1 MHGKDYMRHCMN
13 DEQTENLVRAVE
25 NMSRSLESISQ
36 NIDRLFGLLEQKLEE
51 E

>member
-1 MHGKDYMRHCMN
+1 MSGVQMMN
-13 DEQTENLVRAVE
+13 DEQTDNLVRAVE

-51 E
+51 D

>member
-1 MHGKDYMRHCMN
+1 MMN

-25 NMSRSLESISQ
+25 MSRSLESISQ

-51 E
+51 D

>member
-1 MHGKDYMRHCMN
+1 MHRKDYARHYMN

-25 NMSRSLESISQ
+25 NMSRSLENISQ
-36 NIDRLFGLLEQKLEE
+36 NIERLFRTIEEKLEE

>member
-1 MHGKDYMRHCMN
+1 MMN
-13 DEQTENLVRAVE
+13 DEHTENLVRAVE

-51 E
+51 D

>member
-1 MHGKDYMRHCMN
+1 MN

>member
-1 MHGKDYMRHCMN
+1 MIN

-51 E
+51 D

>member
-1 MHGKDYMRHCMN
+1 MN

-51 E
+51 EE

>member
-1 MHGKDYMRHCMN
+1 MN

-36 NIDRLFGLLEQKLEE
+36 NIDRLFGLLEQKLEDE
-51 E
+51 